1 MEVPPKHKK
10 GSLVIFDPAVKDIGR
25 IPFVTCSHYKD
36 DYFAL
41 HERVDMDSFP
51 SWNDFSGESV
61 AVQRGTACIVVQD
74 NGMPFNLGLLSL
86 ENRDIDFHLYTI
98 CVKGVFLMAF
108 GCDLHRMA
116 DLR

>member
-1 MEVPPKHKK
+1 MEAPPKHKK

-25 IPFVTCSHYKD
+25 IPFVTCSHHKD

-41 HERVDMDSFP
+41 HERVDMNSFP

-61 AVQRGTACIVVQD
+61 AVQRGTACIIVQD

-108 GCDLHRMA
+108 GCDLHRPA
-116 DLR
+116 NLR